1 MLILSCFHNNFY
13 SAFKRLSNL
22 NIQIHVA
29 SRFRQLN
36 ASVYRENYWAC
47 LNKIFRASPICIL
60 QSLISKYRYD
70 FSNNIVD
77 VVYFLVLPLDL
88 SIIHITN
95 YLSIRSF
102 ISSILL
108 PDRVAKIFL
117 HLFKILVAANFCV
130 SFLMSIACLS

>member
-13 SAFKRLSNL
+13 PAFKRLSNL
-22 NIQIHVA
+22 NIQIHVV

-70 FSNNIVD
+70 FSNNIVA
-77 VVYFLVLPLDL
+77 VVYFLVLPIDFN
-88 SIIHITN
+88 IIHITN
-95 YLSIRSF
+95 CLSDLLYYLYFFQIGLLRF
-102 ISSILL
+102 SSICLKFWLL
-108 PDRVAKIFL
+108 PISVFL
-117 HLFKILVAANFCV
+117 SL
-130 SFLMSIACLS
+130 